1 MGHSQTS
8 SMLSNIE
15 LLPLGKMYGTCSSEA
30 EDISYKPVNANN
42 CSDSFH
48 EEQMRDPALSH
59 N

>member
-1 MGHSQTS
+1 
-8 SMLSNIE
+8 MLSNIE

-42 CSDSFH
+42 YSDSFH
-48 EEQMRDPALSH
+48 QEQMRDPALSH